1 VRAAIREELL
11 DEPPF
16 SPAHPRGVWFSAVTA
31 EQALADLTEI
41 SSQVEAATLFDEKG
55 DVAASTLDDPG
66 SFVRAVQDLL
76 AAAGEARRG
85 SLNQLE
91 AATET
96 GSVFVVRDGS
106 SYIAATTG
114 PEPTV
119 ALVFYDLKTAL
130 RAAAAEPKKPARRRT
145 TKKQEGDG
153 A

>member
-1 VRAAIREELL
+1 M
-11 DEPPF
+11 
-16 SPAHPRGVWFSAVTA
+16 TA

-41 SSQVEAATLFDEKG
+41 SSQVEAAALFDEKG
-55 DVAASTLDDPG
+55 AVAASTLDDPG

>member
-1 VRAAIREELL
+1 M
-11 DEPPF
+11 
-16 SPAHPRGVWFSAVTA
+16 TA

-55 DVAASTLDDPG
+55 AVAASTLDDPG

-85 SLNQLE
+85 SLSQLE
-91 AATET
+91 AATGT
-96 GSVFVVRDGS
+96 GSVFVVRDGA

-130 RAAAAEPKKPARRRT
+130 RSSAAEAKKPARRRAP
-145 TKKQEGDG
+145 KKETDGGD

>member
-1 VRAAIREELL
+1 M
-11 DEPPF
+11 
-16 SPAHPRGVWFSAVTA
+16 TA

-41 SSQVEAATLFDEKG
+41 SSQVEAAALFDEKG
-55 DVAASTLDDPG
+55 AVAASTLDDPG

-91 AATET
+91 AATAT

-130 RAAAAEPKKPARRRT
+130 RAAAAEAKKPARRRT